1 MYEMVIINRFGK
13 LSIMRGD
20 NLEELKKV
28 AKRLNEKG
36 CDIEIIE
43 TVRKVLY
50 RRVSL
55 NNK

>member
-36 CDIEIIE
+36 CDVEISKR
-43 TVRKVLY
+43 VVMY
-50 RRVSL
+50 RRVKI
-55 NNK
+55 NN

>member
-13 LSIMRGD
+13 LSVMRGD

-36 CDIEIIE
+36 CDIEITKVI
-43 TVRKVLY
+43 RKVMY

-55 NNK
+55 NK